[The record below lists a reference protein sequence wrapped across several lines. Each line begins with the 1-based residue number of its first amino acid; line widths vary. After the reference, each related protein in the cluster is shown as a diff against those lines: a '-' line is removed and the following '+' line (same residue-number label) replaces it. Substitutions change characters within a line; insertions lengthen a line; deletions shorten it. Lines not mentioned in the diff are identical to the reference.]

1 MITKLLGTCLQ
12 YFKPYFESGANEVL
26 INKEFEVQLDKQ
38 GIFEVHSNPH
48 FSKKFLESFCMELA
62 TSRGLRF
69 NEDNP
74 SLSCEIPI
82 DSNSEHNYYGYRIQ
96 ALHRSILFDSE
107 ISICIRIP
115 NKVVFELESFVLKAK
130 NSSYENIKGFIKNK
144 KNVLVSGGTG
154 TGKTSFLNALM
165 SEVPLNDR
173 IVTIEDSQELRV
185 SNPNKVQI
193 LISKNENKFTYEN
206 ALNASM
212 RMRPDRIFL
221 GEIDTRNCLL
231 FLRLSNTGHE
241 GMLSTLHAN
250 NTQDAIKAIMTNAM
264 FSGFNDKEA
273 LKSYIRTA
281 IDYIIQIKREKGC
294 RVICD
299 VLDIKNFIQDSFE

>member
-1 MITKLLGTCLQ
+1 MITKVLAESLKH
-12 YFKPYFESGANEVL
+12 FKPYFESGANEVI
-26 INKEFEVQLDKQ
+26 INREFEIELDKQ
-38 GIFEVHSNPH
+38 GVFETHKNPN
-48 FSKKFLESFCMELA
+48 FNKKFLENFCIELA

-69 NEDNP
+69 NENHP

-82 DSNSEHNYYGYRIQ
+82 GDDKESNYYGYRVQ
-96 ALHRSILFDSE
+96 ALHKSILYDSD

-115 NKVVFELESFVLKAK
+115 TKTTFQLENFVLKA
-130 NSSYENIKGFIKNK
+130 NCSYEEIKSFIRNK
-144 KNVLVSGGTG
+144 KNVLISGGTG
-154 TGKTSFLNALM
+154 TGKTSFLNSLM
-165 SEVPLNDR
+165 SEVPINDR

-185 SNPNKVQI
+185 KNPNKVQI

-221 GEIDTRNCLL
+221 GEMDTRNCLL
-231 FLRLSNTGHE
+231 FLRLSNTGHD

-250 NTQDAIKAIMTNAM
+250 NTADAIKAIMTNAM

-273 LKSYIRTA
+273 LRSYIRTA
-281 IDYIIQIKREKGC
+281 IDYIIQIKREKNQ
-294 RVICD
+294 RVISE
-299 VLDIKNFIQDSFE
+299 VLNIKDFIKEDF